1 MKRTARK
8 PYAEFLRCNEKS
20 TPTTPDDK
28 TTSFSETFR
37 MPPACKRGNCG
48 HFECCFD
55 QEAKRKKSTTQG
67 PPFSKCPDLSFTI
80 DHATCFGKALEPYS
94 EDGRISGEKFREIES
109 QHKRC
114 TIDTC
119 KAATGQE

>member
-8 PYAEFLRCNEKS
+8 
-20 TPTTPDDK
+20 
-28 TTSFSETFR
+28 R
-37 MPPACKRGNCG
+37 MPNSSVVMKSLYLRPPMIKQPPLVKPSECRPPAKEVTAVTSSAALIKRPK
-48 HFECCFD
+48 E
-55 QEAKRKKSTTQG
+55 RKV
-67 PPFSKCPDLSFTI
+67 PPKDPPSSKCPDLSFTI
-80 DHATCFGKALEPYS
+80 DPNTCFGKALEPYS

-114 TIDTC
+114 TNNTC